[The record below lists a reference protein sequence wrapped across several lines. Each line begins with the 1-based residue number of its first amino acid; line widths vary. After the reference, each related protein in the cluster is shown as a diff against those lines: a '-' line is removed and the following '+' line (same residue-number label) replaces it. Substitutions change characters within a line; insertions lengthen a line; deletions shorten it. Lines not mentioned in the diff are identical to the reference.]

1 MRILRAQARRAKAK
15 APPPPESARGFGPM
29 TLDDD
34 SITSLMD
41 NIDSDSGSDEDDFM
55 DNDGDDVAGEEGGGE
70 QEKGV

>member
-1 MRILRAQARRAKAK
+1 
-15 APPPPESARGFGPM
+15 M
-29 TLDDD
+29 TVDDD

-41 NIDSDSGSDEDDFM
+41 NIDIDSGSDEDDFM